1 MASYLFEVAT
11 SEPIDGMKEN
21 QHELRIGIYIMEVNQ
36 KAATEG
42 NSYEYASADLSVSCQ
57 A

>member
-1 MASYLFEVAT
+1 MIWQNEKH
-11 SEPIDGMKEN
+11 D
-21 QHELRIGIYIMEVNQ
+21 LRIGIYIIEVNQ

-42 NSYEYASADLSVSCQ
+42 NSYEYASADLSISCQ